1 MNILMLVKLRV
12 LRTSKSP
19 FEKLEHVAVP
29 SDVFGRSVDRR
40 TGRSIVRSLEP
51 HYSQVRS
58 MTWDAILTLITLALV
73 LGSLVL
79 TRVSADLVLM
89 TALAFLLI
97 AGILSPAGALAG
109 FANPGVIT
117 IATLYVV
124 AAGLKETGAV
134 QWIARRLLG
143 HPKTEKGAQLRM
155 LAPTG
160 ILSAFMNNTAVVAMF
175 IPAIQDWAQRL
186 GISASKLLLP
196 LSYAAILGGTCT
208 LIGTST
214 NLVINGMLQSRLDIQ
229 LGLFELAWVGVPLLL
244 AGGAFLVLLGSRLL
258 PDRGGMR
265 EELDQ
270 VREYGVEVE
279 VARFGPLVG
288 KTIAEAGLRALN
300 YGYLT
305 EIDRGG
311 RLITAVEP
319 DRMLEGGDKL
329 YFVGAP
335 ECASELRRIQGLK
348 SANGSVHKLEIENH
362 QRCLVEVVLGPEFPG
377 LGKTIRDSRFR
388 TRFNAVILSVSREG
402 KRVPGKL
409 GDITFRM
416 GDTLLL
422 EASQQFVEQYQFRRD
437 FLLVSA
443 LNDSTPPDFRKAP
456 LALTILLGMVLAS
469 ASGLLQIIEAA
480 LLAAGA
486 MIVTGCINASRAR
499 RSVDL
504 PVLIVI
510 GASFALGN
518 ALTATGA
525 AQWIAGGLFGLGPLS
540 PWLALALIY
549 ILTAVFTELITNNAA
564 AVLMFPIALA
574 VSEQLGVNFLPF
586 AIAVMFAASAS
597 FITPLG
603 YQTNLMVYG
612 PGRYQ
617 FTDYVKIGLPLSLLV
632 GAVSIGLIPLVWG
645 FG

>member
-1 MNILMLVKLRV
+1 M
-12 LRTSKSP
+12 
-19 FEKLEHVAVP
+19 EW
-29 SDVFGRSVDRR
+29 
-40 TGRSIVRSLEP
+40 
-51 HYSQVRS
+51 Q
-58 MTWDAILTLITLALV
+58 AILTLVTLFSVLSALA
-73 LGSLVL
+73 L

-89 TALAFLLI
+89 AALAFLLI
-97 AGILSPAGALAG
+97 TGILGPAEALAG
-109 FANPGVIT
+109 FGNPGVIT

-134 QWIARRLLG
+134 QWIARRMLG

-155 LAPTG
+155 VAPTG
-160 ILSAFMNNTAVVAMF
+160 LLSGFMNNTAVVAMF

-186 GISASKLLLP
+186 GVPASKLLLP

-214 NLVINGMLQSRLDIQ
+214 NLVVDGMLQSRLGIH

-244 AGGAFLVLLGSRLL
+244 VGGTFLVLFASKLL
-258 PDRGGMR
+258 PDRGGVS

-270 VREYGVEVE
+270 IREYGVEVE
-279 VARFGPLVG
+279 VVSPGPLVG
-288 KTIAEAGLRALN
+288 KTIAEAGLRALT

-319 DRMLEGGDKL
+319 DRTLQPGDKL

-348 SANGSVHKLEIENH
+348 PANGSVHKLDVANH
-362 QRCLVEVVLGPEFPG
+362 QRCLVEVVLGPEFPA
-377 LGKTIRDSRFR
+377 LNKSIRDSRFR
-388 TRFNAVILSVSREG
+388 TRFNAVILSLSREG

-422 EASQQFVEQYQFRRD
+422 EASHQFVEQYRFRRD

-443 LNDSTPPDFRKAP
+443 LNDSTPPDFRRAP
-456 LALTILLGMVLAS
+456 RAMGILLVMVILS
-469 ASGLLQIIEAA
+469 ASGLFQILEAA
-480 LLAAGA
+480 FFAAGA
-486 MIVTGCINASRAR
+486 MIIFGCITASRAR

-504 PVLIVI
+504 PVLVVI
-510 GASFALGN
+510 GASFALG
-518 ALTATGA
+518 TAMTETGA
-525 AQWIAGGLFGLGPLS
+525 AQWLAGGLHGFGTLS
-540 PWLALALIY
+540 PWLGLVIVYL
-549 ILTAVFTELITNNAA
+549 LTAFFTEVITNNAA
-564 AVLMFPIALA
+564 AVLMFPIAFE
-574 VSEQLGVNFLPF
+574 VSGQLDANFLPF

-597 FITPLG
+597 FVTPLG

-612 PGRYQ
+612 PGRYR
-617 FTDYVKIGLPLSLLV
+617 FGDYVRVGLPLSLLA
-632 GAVSIGLIPLVWG
+632 GALVVSLIPLIWAL
-645 FG
+645 

>member
-1 MNILMLVKLRV
+1 MEWQGV
-12 LRTSKSP
+12 
-19 FEKLEHVAVP
+19 
-29 SDVFGRSVDRR
+29 
-40 TGRSIVRSLEP
+40 
-51 HYSQVRS
+51 
-58 MTWDAILTLITLALV
+58 LTLVTLFSVLSALV
-73 LGSLVL
+73 LS
-79 TRVSADLVLM
+79 RVAADLILM
-89 TALAFLLI
+89 AALAFLLI
-97 AGILSPAGALAG
+97 TGILGPAEALAG
-109 FANPGVIT
+109 FGNPGVIT

-134 QWIARRLLG
+134 QWIARLLLG
-143 HPKTEKGAQLRM
+143 HPKTEKGAQFRM
-155 LAPTG
+155 VVPTG
-160 ILSAFMNNTAVVAMF
+160 ILSGFMNNTAVVAMF

-186 GISASKLLLP
+186 GVPASKLLLP

-214 NLVINGMLQSRLDIQ
+214 NLVVDGMLQSRLGIH
-229 LGLFELAWVGVPLLL
+229 LGLFEVAWVGVPLLL
-244 AGGAFLVLLGSRLL
+244 VGGTFLVLFASRIL
-258 PDRGGMR
+258 PDRGGVT

-279 VARFGPLVG
+279 VVSPGPLVG
-288 KTIAEAGLRALN
+288 KTIAEAGLRALS

-319 DRMLEGGDKL
+319 DRMLQPGDKL

-348 SANGSVHKLEIENH
+348 PANGSVHKLEVANH
-362 QRCLVEVVLGPEFPG
+362 QRCLVEVVLGPEFPA

-388 TRFNAVILSVSREG
+388 TRFSAVILSLSREG
-402 KRVPGKL
+402 RRVPGKL

-422 EASQQFVEQYQFRRD
+422 EASHQFVEQYRFRRD

-443 LNDSTPPDFRKAP
+443 LNDSTPPDFRRAP
-456 LALTILLGMVLAS
+456 RAMGILALMVLAS
-469 ASGLLQIIEAA
+469 ASGLLQIMEAA
-480 LLAAGA
+480 FLAAGA
-486 MIVTGCINASRAR
+486 MIVSGCITASRAR

-504 PVLIVI
+504 PVLVVI
-510 GASFALGN
+510 AASFALGN
-518 ALTATGA
+518 AMTSTGA
-525 AQWIAGGLFGLGPLS
+525 AEWVAGGLLGLGELT
-540 PWLALALIY
+540 PWAALALIY
-549 ILTAVFTELITNNAA
+549 LLTAVFTEVITNNAA

-574 VSEQLGVNFLPF
+574 LSEQLGVHFIPF
-586 AIAVMFAASAS
+586 AVAVMFAASAS

-617 FTDYVKIGLPLSLLV
+617 FTDYVKIGLPLSILV
-632 GAVSIGLIPLVWG
+632 GVTSIALIPLIWT
-645 FG
+645 F

>member
-1 MNILMLVKLRV
+1 MEWQGIVTLVTLFSV
-12 LRTSKSP
+12 LS
-19 FEKLEHVAVP
+19 A
-29 SDVFGRSVDRR
+29 
-40 TGRSIVRSLEP
+40 
-51 HYSQVRS
+51 
-58 MTWDAILTLITLALV
+58 LAF
-73 LGSLVL
+73 
-79 TRVSADLVLM
+79 TRVSADLILM
-89 TALAFLLI
+89 AALAFLLMS
-97 AGILSPAGALAG
+97 GILGPAEALAG
-109 FANPGVIT
+109 FGNPGVIT

-155 LAPTG
+155 IVPTG
-160 ILSAFMNNTAVVAMF
+160 ILSSFMNNTAVVAMF
-175 IPAIQDWAQRL
+175 IPAIQDWARRL
-186 GISASKLLLP
+186 GIPASKLLLP

-214 NLVINGMLQSRLDIQ
+214 NLVVDGMLQSRLGIH
-229 LGLFELAWVGVPLLL
+229 LGLFELAWVGIPLLL
-244 AGGAFLVLLGSRLL
+244 VGGIFMILFASRIL
-258 PDRGGMR
+258 PDRGGVA
-265 EELDQ
+265 EDLDQ

-279 VARFGPLVG
+279 VTSPGPLVG
-288 KTIAEAGLRALN
+288 KTIAEAGLRALS

-319 DRMLEGGDKL
+319 DRMLQAADRL

-348 SANGSVHKLEIENH
+348 PANGSVHKLDVANH
-362 QRCLVEVVLGPEFPG
+362 QRCLVEVVLGPEFPA
-377 LGKTIRDSRFR
+377 LNKTIRDSRFR
-388 TRFNAVILSVSREG
+388 TRFNAVILSLSREG

-422 EASQQFVEQYQFRRD
+422 EASHQFVEQYQFRRD

-456 LALTILLGMVLAS
+456 RALAILAVMVLLS
-469 ASGLLQIIEAA
+469 ATGLLQIMEAA
-480 LLAAGA
+480 FLAAGG
-486 MIVTGCINASRAR
+486 MIVSGCITASRAR

-504 PVLIVI
+504 PVLVVI
-510 GASFALGN
+510 ASSFALGN
-518 ALTATGA
+518 AMTKTGVAHYLAGSVLGVSTLT
-525 AQWIAGGLFGLGPLS
+525 
-540 PWLALALIY
+540 PWLALVIVY
-549 ILTAVFTELITNNAA
+549 VLTVLFTEVITNNAA

-574 VSEQLGVNFLPF
+574 VSDQLDVNFLPY

-612 PGRYQ
+612 PGRYR
-617 FTDYVKIGLPLSLLV
+617 FRDYVRIGLPLSILAGVIVLTLV
-632 GAVSIGLIPLVWG
+632 PFIWK
-645 FG
+645 F

>member
-1 MNILMLVKLRV
+1 M
-12 LRTSKSP
+12 
-19 FEKLEHVAVP
+19 EWQAV
-29 SDVFGRSVDRR
+29 F
-40 TGRSIVRSLEP
+40 
-51 HYSQVRS
+51 
-58 MTWDAILTLITLALV
+58 TLITLAGVLATLV
-73 LGSLVL
+73 T

-89 TALAFLLI
+89 SALALLLVSGVLGPVD
-97 AGILSPAGALAG
+97 ALSG

-134 QWIARRLLG
+134 QWIARLLLG
-143 HPKTEKGAQLRM
+143 HPKTPRGAQLRM
-155 LAPTG
+155 ILPTG
-160 ILSAFMNNTAVVAMF
+160 VLSGFMNNTAVVAMF

-186 GISASKLLLP
+186 GIPASKLLLP

-214 NLVINGMLQSRLDIQ
+214 NLVVDGMLQSRLGIH
-229 LGLFELAWVGVPLLL
+229 LGLFELAWVGVPLLMV
-244 AGGAFLVLLGSRLL
+244 GGAFLVLVGHRLL
-258 PDRGGMR
+258 PDRGSLK

-279 VARFGPLVG
+279 VVSPGPLVG
-288 KTIAEAGLRALN
+288 KTIAEAGLRALT

-305 EIDRGG
+305 EIDRDG

-319 DRMLEGGDKL
+319 DRTLQAGDKL

-348 SANGSVHKLEIENH
+348 PANGSVHKLDIQNN
-362 QRCLVEVVLGPEFPG
+362 QRCLVEVVLGPEFTA
-377 LGKTIRDSRFR
+377 LNKTIRDSRFR

-402 KRVPGKL
+402 RRVPGKL

-422 EASQQFVEQYQFRRD
+422 EASHQFAEQYRFRRD

-443 LNDSTPPDFRKAP
+443 LNDSTPPDFSKAP
-456 LALTILLGMVLAS
+456 RALGILLVMVVLS
-469 ASGLLQIIEAA
+469 ASGLLSILEASF
-480 LLAAGA
+480 LAAGG
-486 MIVTGCINASRAR
+486 MIMVGCLTASRAR

-504 PVLIVI
+504 PVLVVI
-510 GASFALGN
+510 ASSFALGN
-518 ALTATGA
+518 AMTETGA
-525 AQWIAGGLFGLGPLS
+525 AQWIAGGLLGFGPLT
-540 PWLALALIY
+540 PWIALAMVY
-549 ILTAVFTELITNNAA
+549 VLTAMFTEVITNNAA

-574 VSEQLGVNFLPF
+574 VSDQLGVSFLPF

-612 PGRYQ
+612 PGRYR
-617 FTDYVKIGLPLSLLV
+617 FSDYVRIGVPLSLLV
-632 GAVSIGLIPLVWG
+632 GSVAIALIPLVWV
-645 FG
+645 F

>member
-1 MNILMLVKLRV
+1 MDWQ
-12 LRTSKSP
+12 
-19 FEKLEHVAVP
+19 AV
-29 SDVFGRSVDRR
+29 
-40 TGRSIVRSLEP
+40 
-51 HYSQVRS
+51 
-58 MTWDAILTLITLALV
+58 LTLMTLAGV
-73 LGSLVL
+73 LGTLAV
-79 TRVSADLVLM
+79 TRIAADLVLM
-89 TALAFLLI
+89 SALALLLFT
-97 AGILSPAGALAG
+97 GILGPVQALAG

-134 QWIARRLLG
+134 QWIARMLLG
-143 HPKTEKGAQLRM
+143 HPKSQRGAQVRM
-155 LAPTG
+155 IAPTG

-186 GISASKLLLP
+186 GIPASKLLLP

-214 NLVINGMLQSRLDIQ
+214 NLVVDGMLQSALGIN
-229 LGLFELAWVGVPLLL
+229 LGLFELAWVGIPLLVI
-244 AGGAFLVLLGSRLL
+244 GGGFLVLFGHRLL
-258 PDRGGMR
+258 PDRGGIS
-265 EELDQ
+265 EELDL
-270 VREYGVEVE
+270 VREYGVEME
-279 VARFGPLVG
+279 VASPGPLAG
-288 KTIAEAGLRALN
+288 KTVAEAGLRALS

-305 EIDRGG
+305 EIDRSG

-319 DRMLEGGDKL
+319 DRTLQAGDKL

-348 SANGSVHKLEIENH
+348 PANGSVHKLEVENH
-362 QRCLVEVVLGPEFPG
+362 QRCLVEVVLGPEFSA
-377 LGKTIRDSRFR
+377 LGQTIRDSRFR

-402 KRVPGKL
+402 RRVPGKL

-422 EASQQFVEQYQFRRD
+422 EASEQFVAQYRFRRD

-443 LNDSTPPDFRKAP
+443 LNDSTPPDFHKAP
-456 LALTILLGMVLAS
+456 RALGILGVMVLLS
-469 ASGLLQIIEAA
+469 ASGLLSILEAA
-480 LLAAGA
+480 FLAAGG
-486 MIVTGCINASRAR
+486 MILAGCLTASRAR

-504 PVLIVI
+504 PVLVVI
-510 GASFALGN
+510 AASFALGN
-518 ALTATGA
+518 AMTATGA
-525 AQWIAGGLFGLGPLS
+525 AEWVASSLLSFGPLT
-540 PWLALALIY
+540 PWVALALVY
-549 ILTAVFTELITNNAA
+549 VLTAAFTEMITNNAA

-574 VSEQLGVNFLPF
+574 ISEQLGVSVLPF

-612 PGRYQ
+612 PGRYR
-617 FTDYVKIGLPLSLLV
+617 FTDYVRIGTPLSLLV
-632 GAVSIGLIPLVWG
+632 GVVAVGLIPLVWG
-645 FG
+645 F

>member
-1 MNILMLVKLRV
+1 M
-12 LRTSKSP
+12 
-19 FEKLEHVAVP
+19 EWQ
-29 SDVFGRSVDRR
+29 G
-40 TGRSIVRSLEP
+40 IVTL
-51 HYSQVRS
+51 
-58 MTWDAILTLITLALV
+58 LTLFSVLSALA
-73 LGSLVL
+73 L
-79 TRVSADLVLM
+79 TRVSADLILM
-89 TALAFLLI
+89 AALAFSLI
-97 AGILSPAGALAG
+97 SGILGPAEALAG
-109 FANPGVIT
+109 FGNPGVIT

-155 LAPTG
+155 IAPTG
-160 ILSAFMNNTAVVAMF
+160 ILSGFMNNTAVVAMF

-186 GISASKLLLP
+186 GVPASKLLLP

-214 NLVINGMLQSRLDIQ
+214 NLVVDGMLQSRLGIN

-244 AGGAFLVLLGSRLL
+244 VGGTFLVLFASRML
-258 PDRGGMR
+258 PDRGGVT
-265 EELDQ
+265 EELDE

-279 VARFGPLVG
+279 VVSPGPLIG

-319 DRMLEGGDKL
+319 DRTLQAGDRL

-348 SANGSVHKLEIENH
+348 PANGSVHKLDVENH
-362 QRCLVEVVLGPEFPG
+362 QRCLVEVVLGPEFPA
-377 LGKTIRDSRFR
+377 LNRTIRDSRFR
-388 TRFNAVILSVSREG
+388 TRFNAVILSLSREG

-422 EASQQFVEQYQFRRD
+422 EASHQFAEQYRFRRD

-443 LNDSTPPDFRKAP
+443 LNDSTPPDFHKAP
-456 LALTILLGMVLAS
+456 RALGILGLMVLSS
-469 ASGLLQIIEAA
+469 ASGLLQIMEAA
-480 LLAAGA
+480 FLAAGG
-486 MIVTGCINASRAR
+486 MIVSGCITASRAR

-504 PVLIVI
+504 PVLVVI

-518 ALTATGA
+518 AMTATGA
-525 AQWIAGGLFGLGPLS
+525 AVWVADGLLGLGDLT
-540 PWLALALIY
+540 PWMALALIY
-549 ILTAVFTELITNNAA
+549 LLTAVFTELITNNAA

-574 VSEQLGVNFLPF
+574 LSEQLGVSFLPF
-586 AIAVMFAASAS
+586 AVTLMVAASAS

-617 FTDYVKIGLPLSLLV
+617 FTDYVRIGLPLSLLV
-632 GAVSIGLIPLVWG
+632 GATAIGLIPLVWS
-645 FG
+645 F

>member
-1 MNILMLVKLRV
+1 MAWEAVFTLGLLVV
-12 LRTSKSP
+12 
-19 FEKLEHVAVP
+19 
-29 SDVFGRSVDRR
+29 
-40 TGRSIVRSLEP
+40 
-51 HYSQVRS
+51 
-58 MTWDAILTLITLALV
+58 V

-79 TRVSADLVLM
+79 TRVSADLILMGSLVTLVITGVL
-89 TALAFLLI
+89 TPASAL
-97 AGILSPAGALAG
+97 SG

-143 HPKTEKGAQLRM
+143 HPKTSAGAQARLV
-155 LAPTG
+155 APTG

-175 IPAIQDWAQRL
+175 IPAVQDWAQRL
-186 GISASKLLLP
+186 NISASKLLLP

-214 NLVINGMLQSRLDIQ
+214 NLVVDGLLQSRLGIH

-244 AGGAFLVLLGSRLL
+244 VGGAFLILFANRLL
-258 PDRGGMR
+258 PDRGGLK
-265 EELDQ
+265 EELEQ

-279 VARFGPLVG
+279 VVSPGPLVG
-288 KTIAEAGLRALN
+288 RTVAEAGLRALN

-305 EIDRGG
+305 EIDRQG

-319 DRMLEGGDKL
+319 DRTLQAGDRL

-348 SANGSVHKLEIENH
+348 PANGSVHKLDLANH
-362 QRCLVEVVLGPEFPG
+362 QRCLVEVVLGPEFAA
-377 LGKTIRDSRFR
+377 LGQTVRDSRFR
-388 TRFNAVILSVSREG
+388 SRFNAAILSISREG

-409 GDITFRM
+409 GDIQFKM

-422 EASQQFVEQYQFRRD
+422 EASQEFAQQYRFRRD

-443 LNDSTPPDFRKAP
+443 LNDSTPPDFSRAP
-456 LALTILLGMVLAS
+456 TALGILLVMVAVS
-469 ASGLLQIIEAA
+469 ASGLLSILEAA
-480 LLAAGA
+480 FLAAGA
-486 MIVTGCINASRAR
+486 MIMSGCITASRAR

-504 PVLIVI
+504 PVLVVI
-510 GASFALGN
+510 ASSFALGTAMSETGAAN
-518 ALTATGA
+518 WVAGSLLSFGTLTPWVALALVYLLTAT
-525 AQWIAGGLFGLGPLS
+525 
-540 PWLALALIY
+540 
-549 ILTAVFTELITNNAA
+549 FTEVITNNAA

-574 VSEQLGVNFLPF
+574 VSEQLGVSFLPF
-586 AIAVMFAASAS
+586 AVAVMFAASAS

-617 FTDYVKIGLPLSLLV
+617 FTDYMRIGIPLSLIV
-632 GAVSIGLIPLVWG
+632 GATAVLLIPFVWS
-645 FG
+645 F

>member
-1 MNILMLVKLRV
+1 MEWQAVFTLMMLVGV
-12 LRTSKSP
+12 L
-19 FEKLEHVAVP
+19 
-29 SDVFGRSVDRR
+29 G
-40 TGRSIVRSLEP
+40 
-51 HYSQVRS
+51 
-58 MTWDAILTLITLALV
+58 TLA
-73 LGSLVL
+73 L

-89 TALAFLLI
+89 SALALLLVS
-97 AGILSPAGALAG
+97 GILGPLEALAG

-134 QWIARRLLG
+134 QWIARLLLG
-143 HPKTEKGAQLRM
+143 HPKTQRGAQLRM
-155 LAPTG
+155 IGPTG
-160 ILSAFMNNTAVVAMF
+160 VLSSFMNNTAVVAMF

-186 GISASKLLLP
+186 GIPASKLLLP

-214 NLVINGMLQSRLDIQ
+214 NLVVDGMLQSRLGIN
-229 LGLFELAWVGVPLLL
+229 LGLFELAWVGVPLLVV
-244 AGGAFLVLLGSRLL
+244 GGAFLVLVGHRLL
-258 PDRGGMR
+258 PDRGGLS

-279 VARFGPLVG
+279 VESPGPLVG
-288 KTIAEAGLRALN
+288 KTIAQAGLRALT

-305 EIDRGG
+305 EIDRDG

-319 DRMLEGGDKL
+319 DRTLQAGDKL

-348 SANGSVHKLEIENH
+348 PANGSVHKLEMENH
-362 QRCLVEVVLGPEFPG
+362 QRCLVEVVLGPEFPA
-377 LGKTIRDSRFR
+377 LNKTIRDSRFR

-422 EASQQFVEQYQFRRD
+422 EASHQFVEQYRFRRD

-456 LALTILLGMVLAS
+456 RALGILGVMVLLS
-469 ASGLLQIIEAA
+469 ASGLLSILEAA
-480 LLAAGA
+480 FIAAGA
-486 MIVTGCINASRAR
+486 MIVSGCLTASRAR

-504 PVLIVI
+504 PVLVVI
-510 GASFALGN
+510 AASFALGN
-518 ALTATGA
+518 AMTETGA
-525 AQWIAGGLFGLGPLS
+525 AQWVAGLLLGWGPLT
-540 PWLALALIY
+540 PWVALAMVY
-549 ILTAVFTELITNNAA
+549 VLTAVFTEVITNNAA
-564 AVLMFPIALA
+564 AVLMFPIAMA
-574 VSEQLGVNFLPF
+574 VSEQLGVSVLPF

-617 FTDYVKIGLPLSLLV
+617 FLDYVRIGTPLSILV
-632 GAVSIGLIPLVWG
+632 ACVAIGLIPLIWG
-645 FG
+645 F

>member
-1 MNILMLVKLRV
+1 MEWQAVFTLMMLVGV
-12 LRTSKSP
+12 L
-19 FEKLEHVAVP
+19 
-29 SDVFGRSVDRR
+29 G
-40 TGRSIVRSLEP
+40 
-51 HYSQVRS
+51 
-58 MTWDAILTLITLALV
+58 TLA
-73 LGSLVL
+73 L

-89 TALAFLLI
+89 SALALLLVF
-97 AGILSPAGALAG
+97 GILGPLEALAG

-134 QWIARRLLG
+134 QWIARLLLG
-143 HPKTEKGAQLRM
+143 HPKTHRGAQLRM
-155 LAPTG
+155 IAPTG
-160 ILSAFMNNTAVVAMF
+160 VLSGFMNNTAVVAMF

-186 GISASKLLLP
+186 GIPASKLLLP

-214 NLVINGMLQSRLDIQ
+214 NLVVDGMLQSRLGIN
-229 LGLFELAWVGVPLLL
+229 LGLFELAWVGVPLLVV
-244 AGGAFLVLLGSRLL
+244 GGAFLVLVGHRLL
-258 PDRGGMR
+258 PDRGGLS

-279 VARFGPLVG
+279 VESPGPLVG
-288 KTIAEAGLRALN
+288 KTIAQAGLRALT

-305 EIDRGG
+305 EIDRDG

-319 DRMLEGGDKL
+319 DRTLQAGDKL

-348 SANGSVHKLEIENH
+348 PANGSVHKLEMENH
-362 QRCLVEVVLGPEFPG
+362 QRCLVEVVLGPEFPA
-377 LGKTIRDSRFR
+377 LNKTIRDSRFR

-422 EASQQFVEQYQFRRD
+422 EASHQFVEQYRFRRD

-456 LALTILLGMVLAS
+456 RALGILAVMVLLS
-469 ASGLLQIIEAA
+469 ASGLLSILEAA
-480 LLAAGA
+480 FIAAGA
-486 MIVTGCINASRAR
+486 MIVSGCLTASRAR

-504 PVLIVI
+504 PVLVVI
-510 GASFALGN
+510 AASFALGN
-518 ALTATGA
+518 AMTETGA
-525 AQWIAGGLFGLGPLS
+525 AQWVAGLLLGWGPLT
-540 PWLALALIY
+540 PWVALAMVY
-549 ILTAVFTELITNNAA
+549 VLTAVFTEVITNNAA
-564 AVLMFPIALA
+564 AVLMFPIAMA
-574 VSEQLGVNFLPF
+574 VSEQLGVSVLPF

-617 FTDYVKIGLPLSLLV
+617 FLDYVRIGVPLSLLV
-632 GAVSIGLIPLVWG
+632 GVIAILTIPLFWEL
-645 FG
+645 

>member
-1 MNILMLVKLRV
+1 M
-12 LRTSKSP
+12 
-19 FEKLEHVAVP
+19 EWQ
-29 SDVFGRSVDRR
+29 G
-40 TGRSIVRSLEP
+40 IV
-51 HYSQVRS
+51 
-58 MTWDAILTLITLALV
+58 TLITLFSVLSAL
-73 LGSLVL
+73 SL

-89 TALAFLLI
+89 AALAFLLI
-97 AGILSPAGALAG
+97 TGILGPAEALAG
-109 FANPGVIT
+109 FGNPGVIT

-134 QWIARRLLG
+134 QWIARLLLG

-155 LAPTG
+155 IVPTG
-160 ILSAFMNNTAVVAMF
+160 ILSGFMNNTAVVAMF

-186 GISASKLLLP
+186 GIPASKLLLP

-214 NLVINGMLQSRLDIQ
+214 NLVVDGMLQSSLGIN

-244 AGGAFLVLLGSRLL
+244 VGGTFLVLFASRIL
-258 PDRGGMR
+258 PDRGGVT
-265 EELDQ
+265 EELDL

-279 VARFGPLVG
+279 VVSPGPLVG
-288 KTIAEAGLRALN
+288 KTISEAGLRALS

-311 RLITAVEP
+311 RLITVVEP
-319 DRMLEGGDKL
+319 DRVLQAGDRL

-348 SANGSVHKLEIENH
+348 PANGDVHKLDVANH
-362 QRCLVEVVLGPEFPG
+362 QRCLVEVVLGPEFPA
-377 LGKTIRDSRFR
+377 LSKTIRDSQFR
-388 TRFNAVILSVSREG
+388 TRFNAVILSLSRDG

-422 EASQQFVEQYQFRRD
+422 EASHQFVEHYQFRRD

-456 LALTILLGMVLAS
+456 RALGILALMVLVS
-469 ASGLLQIIEAA
+469 AFGLLQIMEAA
-480 LLAAGA
+480 FLAAGA
-486 MIVTGCINASRAR
+486 MIVSGCITASRAR

-504 PVLIVI
+504 PVLVVI
-510 GASFALGN
+510 AASFALGN
-518 ALTATGA
+518 AMTVTGA
-525 AQWIAGGLFGLGPLS
+525 AGWVAGGLLGFGELT
-540 PWLALALIY
+540 PWVALVLIY
-549 ILTAVFTELITNNAA
+549 LLTAVFTEMITNNAA

-574 VSEQLGVNFLPF
+574 VSQQLGVNFLPY
-586 AIAVMFAASAS
+586 AVVVMFAASAS

-612 PGRYQ
+612 PGRYR
-617 FTDYVKIGLPLSLLV
+617 FGDYVRIGLPLSLLA
-632 GAVSIGLIPLVWG
+632 GAVVLSLVPLFWE
-645 FG
+645 F

>member
-1 MNILMLVKLRV
+1 MEWQAVFTLMMLVGV
-12 LRTSKSP
+12 L
-19 FEKLEHVAVP
+19 
-29 SDVFGRSVDRR
+29 G
-40 TGRSIVRSLEP
+40 
-51 HYSQVRS
+51 
-58 MTWDAILTLITLALV
+58 TLA
-73 LGSLVL
+73 L

-89 TALAFLLI
+89 SALALLLVS
-97 AGILSPAGALAG
+97 GILGPLEALAG

-134 QWIARRLLG
+134 QWIARLLLG
-143 HPKTEKGAQLRM
+143 HPKTQRGAQLRM
-155 LAPTG
+155 IGPTG
-160 ILSAFMNNTAVVAMF
+160 VLSGFMNNTAVVAMF

-186 GISASKLLLP
+186 GIPASKLLLP

-214 NLVINGMLQSRLDIQ
+214 NLVVDGMLQSRLGIN
-229 LGLFELAWVGVPLLL
+229 LGLFELAWVGVPLLVV
-244 AGGAFLVLLGSRLL
+244 GGAFLVLVGHRLL
-258 PDRGGMR
+258 PDRGGLS

-279 VARFGPLVG
+279 VESPGPLVG
-288 KTIAEAGLRALN
+288 KTIAQAGLRALT

-305 EIDRGG
+305 EIDRDG

-319 DRMLEGGDKL
+319 DRTLLAGDKL

-348 SANGSVHKLEIENH
+348 PANGSVHKLEMENH
-362 QRCLVEVVLGPEFPG
+362 QRCLVEVVLGPEFPA
-377 LGKTIRDSRFR
+377 LNKTIRDSRFR

-422 EASQQFVEQYQFRRD
+422 EASHQFVEQYRFRRD

-456 LALTILLGMVLAS
+456 RALGILAVMVLLS
-469 ASGLLQIIEAA
+469 ASGLLSILEAA
-480 LLAAGA
+480 FIAAGA
-486 MIVTGCINASRAR
+486 MIVSGCLTASRAR

-504 PVLIVI
+504 PVLVVI
-510 GASFALGN
+510 AASFALGN
-518 ALTATGA
+518 AMTETGA
-525 AQWIAGGLFGLGPLS
+525 AQWVAGLLLGWGPLT
-540 PWLALALIY
+540 PWVALAMVY
-549 ILTAVFTELITNNAA
+549 VLTAVFTEVITNNAA
-564 AVLMFPIALA
+564 AVLMFPIAMA
-574 VSEQLGVNFLPF
+574 VSEQLGVSVLPF

-617 FTDYVKIGLPLSLLV
+617 FLDYVRIGTPLSILV
-632 GAVSIGLIPLVWG
+632 ACVAIGLIPLIWG
-645 FG
+645 F